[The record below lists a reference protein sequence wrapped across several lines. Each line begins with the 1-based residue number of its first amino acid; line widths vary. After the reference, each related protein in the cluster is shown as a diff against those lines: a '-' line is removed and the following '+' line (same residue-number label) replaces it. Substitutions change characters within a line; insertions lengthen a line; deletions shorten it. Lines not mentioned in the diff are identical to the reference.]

1 MMLSTFVNKKS
12 TIGYG
17 SERHSTE
24 DNHGVPPLTSFM
36 NSSAKVEEEDILT
49 AIREISPSRKRPYV
63 LRWLIFDEA
72 SHYCQY

>member
-1 MMLSTFVNKKS
+1 MLSTFVNKEGM
-12 TIGYG
+12 IGYG

-24 DNHGVPPLTSFM
+24 DNHGGPPLTSFM
-36 NSSAKVEEEDILT
+36 NSSANMEEDILT

-72 SHYCQY
+72 SHDCQY